1 MPPSMKDVAA
11 RADVSVGT
19 VSNVLNRPERVSA
32 KTRGRVEAAIAELG
46 FVPNAPARQL
56 RAGRARIIGLLVPD
70 ISNPFFT
77 EVARGVEDAA
87 LESGYVVILCNSD
100 ERPER
105 EDHYLSVLESQR
117 VGAILITPARQGPL
131 KSLDRF
137 IAGGTAVAL
146 LDNEGGPQDVCSA
159 SVDDELGGRLAAEH
173 VVGLGHR
180 SIVWLAGPA
189 DIPQVASRER
199 GLMAAADAAGV
210 SVTHI
215 LAAQMTTHA
224 GEAALQEA
232 LDAGLTL
239 TALVCANDLLALGA
253 IRALGAHGLVAPDD
267 VSVVGYDDIDFA
279 SSAAVPLTSIRQ
291 PKYEMGF
298 AAAKLVIGESDD
310 PAAHVHQRV
319 TFQPQLV
326 VRQSTGPAR
335 VNT

>member
-1 MPPSMKDVAA
+1 MPTSMKDVAA
-11 RADVSVGT
+11 LADVSVGT
-19 VSNVLNRPERVSA
+19 VSNVLNRPDRVSA
-32 KTRGRVEAAIAELG
+32 KTRARVETAIAALG

-56 RAGRARIIGLLVPD
+56 RAGRARIIGLVVPD

-77 EVARGVEDAA
+77 EVARGVEEAA

-117 VGAILITPARQGPL
+117 VAAILITPAREGL
-131 KSLDRF
+131 KALDRF
-137 IAGGTAVAL
+137 IAAGTAVAL
-146 LDNEGGPQDVCSA
+146 LDNEGGSQEVCSA
-159 SVDDELGGRLAAEH
+159 SVDDVLGGRLAAEH
-173 VVGLGHR
+173 VIGLGHR

-210 SVTHI
+210 TVTR
-215 LAAQMTTHA
+215 LATAQMTTHA
-224 GEAALQEA
+224 GQVALDEA
-232 LDAGLTL
+232 LDAGLSL

-253 IRALGAHGLVAPDD
+253 VRALTKHGLVAPDD

-279 SSAAVPLTSIRQ
+279 SSAAVPLTSVRQ
-291 PKYEMGF
+291 PKFEMGF
-298 AAAKLVIGESDD
+298 AAAKLVIAESDD
-310 PAAHVHQRV
+310 PSAHAHQRV

-326 VRQSTGPAR
+326 VRESTGPAP
-335 VNT
+335 TT